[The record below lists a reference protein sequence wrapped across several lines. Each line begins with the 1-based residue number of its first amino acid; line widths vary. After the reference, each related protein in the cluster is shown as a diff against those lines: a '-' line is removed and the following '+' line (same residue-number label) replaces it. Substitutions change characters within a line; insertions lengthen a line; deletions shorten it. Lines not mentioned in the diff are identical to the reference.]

1 MKLRWNRWKHCAF
14 FLAGVMMAGLCSPVT
29 SVSAEALPAL
39 RMGTTHVD
47 PASLGDDRIVTVTL
61 SFDAYDTGFLA
72 AEFGLLYDS
81 RLTVADVRAQEAAA
95 DFTSY
100 LSAEHNMLW
109 FSGARAATDA
119 PFLTEESAALYQIDF
134 QLPEELTLGDTYY
147 IDYCWNG
154 LDGAPSFWYTGREQ
168 NILDTLKAES
178 VPGVISLSNAESPQL
193 DYSELTLNQG
203 ETFSLTAQ
211 HVTGAG
217 VWFSDNPTVAG
228 VDSNGMVTAYAPGE
242 CEISAFFAESEV
254 LLSCI
259 VTVRSDYH
267 YSIADTDPIL
277 ITSREQMVTLEFPDA
292 VGTTKWLTTNP
303 NVVTVADGVLTP
315 VENGTAQIIATN
327 NGVSKSRVVIVQF
340 PEEPTQPTTE
350 PVTETEPP
358 TETEPF
364 TDVPPL
370 ESGDLNGDAS
380 IDIADVITVNRFLLG
395 SASLSASQ
403 RTAADV
409 FHDTVLDSTDALTLL
424 KFVVEMIP
432 ELPLEP

>member
-1 MKLRWNRWKHCAF
+1 M
-14 FLAGVMMAGLCSPVT
+14 
-29 SVSAEALPAL
+29 
-39 RMGTTHVD
+39 
-47 PASLGDDRIVTVTL
+47 
-61 SFDAYDTGFLA
+61 
-72 AEFGLLYDS
+72 
-81 RLTVADVRAQEAAA
+81 
-95 DFTSY
+95 
-100 LSAEHNMLW
+100 
-109 FSGARAATDA
+109 
-119 PFLTEESAALYQIDF
+119 
-134 QLPEELTLGDTYY
+134 
-147 IDYCWNG
+147 
-154 LDGAPSFWYTGREQ
+154 
-168 NILDTLKAES
+168 DTLKAES
-178 VPGVISLSNAESPQL
+178 VPGAISLSNAESPQL

-395 SASLSASQ
+395 SASLTASQ

-424 KFVVEMIP
+424 KFVVEMVP